1 MELSLVQRR
10 GLLQNEEV
18 EVAFREYL
26 LMRQSDL
33 YRYGNFKLVAN
44 WGKCINVLGVG
55 VVVLFNICAAAT
67 FTVFSCVAT
76 SWLIF
81 TT

>member
-1 MELSLVQRR
+1 MWLKVELSLVQRR

-55 VVVLFNICAAAT
+55 GC
-67 FTVFSCVAT
+67 C
-76 SWLIF
+76 LIF
-81 TT
+81 VLRSHLLCLVV